1 MQTPE
6 GPGHSQPATQE
17 AAHWSPAQLLGL
29 TGVPSSWT
37 PRLRPGPV
45 PKSLPALSPLAQMG
59 PHRFPS
65 GLPAGQRATV
75 CLSWGA
81 HGREADPDINHL
93 TNSSVDLSRAVG
105 CGRSHGRAGGR
116 EASLG
121 RDLSRDTSH
130 QHEWDKNKLQPLL
143 AAFLCFISGAPQLL
157 PSASPPPGFST
168 PTVKSPGS

>member
-17 AAHWSPAQLLGL
+17 AAHWSPAQLSAL
-29 TGVPSSWT
+29 TGVPSSRP
-37 PRLRPGPV
+37 PRLCPGPV
-45 PKSLPALSPLAQMG
+45 PESLSALSPPAQMG
-59 PHRFPS
+59 PHRLPS
-65 GLPAGQRATV
+65 GLPAGQQTTV

-81 HGREADPDINHL
+81 HGRGADPDTNHL
-93 TNSSVDLSRAVG
+93 TNSSVDLSWAVS

-130 QHEWDKNKLQPLL
+130 QHERDKNKLQPLL
-143 AAFLCFISGAPQLL
+143 AAFLCFISRAPQVL

-168 PTVKSPGS
+168 PTGKSPGS